1 MDPSYPI
8 LLCDTSY
15 IVFYKYYAIKSWF
28 KRAQDEEVDIDN
40 IMNNVDFIKKYDQS
54 FEKMIEE
61 FSKRYNVPFKNIV
74 FAKDCMR
81 EKIWRTKIYPA
92 YKACR
97 DDKTSSF
104 NREIFKHTYDKLL
117 PRLKSTYGFTDI
129 GHTSLEA
136 DDIIA
141 LFVAY
146 LKKINDTCAITII
159 TNDNDYV
166 QLYKHGVG
174 IYNIQHKSLRD
185 RIDDVDNYLA
195 LKIII
200 GDKSDNIKAIGKKI
214 GEKTAQKMLQDP
226 AFNNKVMSMEGVR
239 EQYILNKTLI
249 DFDSIPMEFQED
261 MKQVFWVMC
270 KST

>member
-15 IVFYKYYAIKSWF
+15 IVFYKYYAIRSWY
-28 KRAQDEEVDIDN
+28 KKAHDEDIEVDKVMGNAEFMDRYDN
-40 IMNNVDFIKKYDQS
+40 AV
-54 FEKMIEE
+54 EKMIEE
-61 FSKRYNVPFKNIV
+61 VSKRYKVPYKNIV

-97 DDKTSSF
+97 DDKASSF

-117 PRLKSTYGFTDI
+117 PRLKTKYGFTDI

-136 DDIIA
+136 DDVIA
-141 LFVAY
+141 LFVTY
-146 LKKINDTCAITII
+146 LKRINNACAITVI

-166 QLYKHGVG
+166 QLYKYGVD
-174 IYNIQHKSLRD
+174 IYNIQNKSLRD
-185 RIDDVDNYLA
+185 RIDDVENYLA
-195 LKIII
+195 FKIIV

-214 GEKTAQKMLQDP
+214 GEKTAQKMLREP
-226 AFNNKVMSMEGVR
+226 AYYDKIMGMEGVK
-239 EQYILNKTLI
+239 EQHALNKTLI
-249 DFDSIPMEFQED
+249 DFDSIPMEFREE
-261 MKQVFWVMC
+261 MEHVFCTLC